1 MIRHNRLLSI
11 ENRGPRLDRE
21 LYPEAYVEEGPD
33 ELTWRMEERGAQKAF
48 FE

>member
-1 MIRHNRLLSI
+1 MIRDERLLST
-11 ENRGPRLDRE
+11 ESREPRLDRE

-33 ELTWRMEERGAQKAF
+33 ELTWRMEERGAQKVF